1 MDYGQIPS
9 LRIEARSKLQSLRP
23 ASLGQ
28 AGRISGVTPADVS
41 VLSLFLKR
49 MMAAPSKG
57 ESEHNAC
64 CSEEHLDA
72 PGAHNQCCGDL

>member
-1 MDYGQIPS
+1 MPN
-9 LRIEARSKLQSLRP
+9 LRTEARSKLQSLRP
-23 ASLGQ
+23 TTLGQ

-49 MMAAPSKG
+49 ILSPSAAAVAS
-57 ESEHNAC
+57 SQAC
-64 CSEEHLDA
+64 CPEEHQEA